1 MTDEELV
8 KMFLLQYIE
17 LLRKSGRSDWQ
28 YRADTIED
36 LLRRIE
42 YIA

>member
-36 LLRRIE
+36 LLRRL
-42 YIA
+42 

>member
-1 MTDEELV
+1 MTDIELV
-8 KMFLLQYIE
+8 KMFLQQYIE

-36 LLRRIE
+36 LLRRI
-42 YIA
+42 